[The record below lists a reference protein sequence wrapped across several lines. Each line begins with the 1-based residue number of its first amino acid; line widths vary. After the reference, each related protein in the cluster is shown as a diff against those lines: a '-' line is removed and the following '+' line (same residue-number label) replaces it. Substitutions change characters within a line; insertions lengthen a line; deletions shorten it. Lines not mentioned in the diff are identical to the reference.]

1 MAELHL
7 EGIDYTRGEFRL
19 QLPQLKIAGGEK
31 LAILGENGS
40 GKSTLLQL
48 LTGLLTSQ
56 GTVYYA
62 GRPLAQIPI
71 VERARIFALLPQQ
84 AQVIFPF
91 SVFEVVLFGRYAQ
104 TDGRSPQEQ
113 DHELT
118 RELLAQLDLTHLA
131 ARSFNR
137 LSGGEQRRVMLA
149 RALNQQAQILFLDE
163 PNASLDVRHSLDIF
177 AFLKQASQTVI
188 APVHD
193 INLAADFF
201 ERFWL
206 LKNGRLLADV
216 GRDDLSNELLSETY
230 DVQVSTAA
238 GNFTF
243 SR

>member
-1 MAELHL
+1 MAELR
-7 EGIDYTRGEFRL
+7 IDGLDFTRGDFHL
-19 QLPQLKIAGGEK
+19 QLPPLRVATGEK

-48 LTGLLTSQ
+48 LTGLLDGKEQ
-56 GTVYYA
+56 IYYDQQLL
-62 GRPLAQIPI
+62 GKIPI

-91 SVFEVVLFGRYAQ
+91 SVFEVVLFGRFAQ
-104 TDGRSPQEQ
+104 TDGRSPQEN
-113 DHELT
+113 DHVQT
-118 RELLAQLDLTHLA
+118 RLLIDQLDLTHLA
-131 ARSFNR
+131 ERSFNQ

-177 AFLKQASQTVI
+177 EFLKQTTQTVI
-188 APVHD
+188 SPVHD
-193 INLAADFF
+193 INLAANFF

-206 LKNGRLLADV
+206 LKNGQLLADV
-216 GRDDLSNELLSETY
+216 SHDELTSELLSETF
-230 DVQVSTAA
+230 DVQVSNTA
-238 GNFTF
+238 GNFSF

>member
-1 MAELHL
+1 MAELR
-7 EGIDYTRGEFRL
+7 IDGLNFVRGDFCL
-19 QLPQLKIAGGEK
+19 QLPSLKVSEGEK

-40 GKSTLLQL
+40 GKSSLVQL
-48 LTGLLTSQ
+48 LTGLLSGKGEICYGQKLLTE
-56 GTVYYA
+56 
-62 GRPLAQIPI
+62 IPI
-71 VERARIFALLPQQ
+71 IERARIFALLPQQ

-91 SVFEVVLFGRYAQ
+91 SVFEVVLFGRFAQ
-104 TDGRSPQEQ
+104 TDGRSPSEQ
-113 DHELT
+113 DRTQT
-118 RELLAQLDLTHLA
+118 RALLEQLDLTPLA
-131 ARSFNR
+131 ERSFNQ

-149 RALNQQAQILFLDE
+149 RALNQQAKILFLDE

-177 AFLKQASQTVI
+177 AFLKQTTQTVI
-188 APVHD
+188 SPVHD

-216 GRDDLSNELLSETY
+216 SREELTNELLSETF

>member
-1 MAELHL
+1 MAELRF
-7 EGIDYTRGEFRL
+7 EGLDFRRGDFHL
-19 QLPQLKIAGGEK
+19 QLPKLKVVAGEK

-48 LTGLLTSQ
+48 LTGLLESS
-56 GTVYYA
+56 GAIYYDQKA
-62 GRPLAQIPI
+62 LTRIPI
-71 VERARIFALLPQQ
+71 IERAHIFALLPQQ

-91 SVFEVVLFGRYAQ
+91 SVFEVVLFGRFAR
-104 TDGRSPQEQ
+104 TDGQSPVERDREQ
-113 DHELT
+113 T
-118 RELLAQLDLTHLA
+118 GALLASLDLTHLA
-131 ARSFNR
+131 QRSFNQ

-149 RALNQQAQILFLDE
+149 RALNQQADILFLDE
-163 PNASLDVRHSLDIF
+163 PNASLDVRHNLDIF
-177 AFLKQASQTVI
+177 AYLKQTPSTLI
-188 APVHD
+188 SPVHD

-206 LKNGRLLADV
+206 LKDGRLLADV
-216 GRDDLSNELLSETY
+216 CRADLTTELLAETF

>member
-1 MAELHL
+1 MAELR
-7 EGIDYTRGEFRL
+7 IDGLNFSRGEFHL
-19 QLPQLKIAGGEK
+19 QLPALKVAPGEK

-48 LTGLLTSQ
+48 LTGLLDSKE
-56 GTVYYA
+56 
-62 GRPLAQIPI
+62 QIFYDQQQLTRIPVI
-71 VERARIFALLPQQ
+71 ERARIFALLPQQ

-91 SVFEVVLFGRYAQ
+91 SVFEVVLFGRFAQ
-104 TDGRSPQEQ
+104 TDGRSPAEKDREQ
-113 DHELT
+113 T
-118 RELLAQLDLTHLA
+118 RVLLAQLDLTHLA
-131 ARSFNR
+131 ERSFNQ

-149 RALNQQAQILFLDE
+149 RALNQQAKILFLDE

-177 AFLKQASQTVI
+177 EFLKQTTQTVI
-188 APVHD
+188 SPVHD
-193 INLAADFF
+193 INLAAKFF

-216 GRDDLSNELLSETY
+216 SREELTNEHLSETF

>member
-1 MAELHL
+1 MAELQ
-7 EGIDYTRGEFRL
+7 IDGLDFRRGEFHL
-19 QLPQLKIAGGEK
+19 QLPVLKVVTGEK

-48 LTGLLTSQ
+48 LTGLLENKEKI
-56 GTVYYA
+56 YYDSK
-62 GRPLAQIPI
+62 LLTQIPI

-91 SVFEVVLFGRYAQ
+91 SVFEVVLFGRFAQ
-104 TDGRSPQEQ
+104 TDGRRPTDNDRAQTS
-113 DHELT
+113 
-118 RELLAQLDLTHLA
+118 ELLEQLDLTHLA
-131 ARSFNR
+131 ERSFNQ

-163 PNASLDVRHSLDIF
+163 PSASLDVRHSLDIF
-177 AFLKQASQTVI
+177 AFLKQTTQTVI
-188 APVHD
+188 SPVHD
-193 INLAADFF
+193 INLAAGFF

-216 GRDDLSNELLSETY
+216 SRDELTNEHLSETF
-230 DVQVSTAA
+230 DVKVSTAA

>member
-1 MAELHL
+1 MADLR
-7 EGIDYTRGEFRL
+7 IDRLRFRRGEFDL
-19 QLPQLKIAGGEK
+19 ELPQLRVAEGEK

-48 LTGLLTSQ
+48 LTGLLDGEGEIS
-56 GTVYYA
+56 YA
-62 GRPLAQIPI
+62 QQSLTRIPI

-91 SVFEVVLFGRYAQ
+91 SVFEVVLFGRFAQ
-104 TDGRSPQEQ
+104 TDGRRPTQQDREQ
-113 DHELT
+113 T
-118 RELLAQLDLTHLA
+118 YELLAKLDLTALSK
-131 ARSFNR
+131 RSFNQ

-149 RALNQQAQILFLDE
+149 RALNQQAPILFLDE
-163 PNASLDVRHSLDIF
+163 PNASLDVRHSLEIF
-177 AFLKQASQTVI
+177 EFLKQTSQTVI
-188 APVHD
+188 SPVHD

-216 GRDDLSNELLSETY
+216 SRAELTNELLSETY

>member
-1 MAELHL
+1 MAELR
-7 EGIDYTRGEFRL
+7 IDGLDFTRGEFRL
-19 QLPQLKIAGGEK
+19 QLPELKVAQGEK

-48 LTGLLTSQ
+48 LTGLLESKDEISYDQ
-56 GTVYYA
+56 
-62 GRPLAQIPI
+62 RPLAKIPI
-71 VERARIFALLPQQ
+71 VERARLFALLPQQ

-91 SVFEVVLFGRYAQ
+91 SVFEVVLFGRFAQ
-104 TDGRSPQEQ
+104 TDGRRPQERDSAQ
-113 DHELT
+113 T
-118 RELLAQLDLTHLA
+118 RALLEQLDLTLLSD
-131 ARSFNR
+131 RSFNR

-177 AFLKQASQTVI
+177 DFLAQTTQTVI
-188 APVHD
+188 SPVHD
-193 INLAADFF
+193 INLAARFF

-216 GRDDLSNELLSETY
+216 SRAELTDPLLAETY